1 MAARRVEL
9 SAGAR
14 WCLLTGAWIYARA
27 LPPAGRSAATSRC
40 AASSCCWPLLQVYAN
55 FGPAPASE
63 TAMAIMALGLYVTL
77 AAMAALVERL
87 RAV

>member
-1 MAARRVEL
+1 V
-9 SAGAR
+9 
-14 WCLLTGAWIYARA
+14 LLA
-27 LPPAGRSAATSRC
+27 
-40 AASSCCWPLLQVYAN
+40 LLQVYAN
-55 FGPAPASE
+55 FGPPPSSE